1 MQVSVASQLSR
12 ITVTIVSTAALERD
26 SLESGH
32 DDASG
37 SQPGM
42 QSLTRGL
49 RVLGIIAAAERPM
62 RFTDLLVAADLP
74 KGTLHRV
81 LQTLVEERFATF
93 DARDQSYRLGSR
105 TFELAHRVWDQF
117 DLRGAAEPELV
128 RLRDATGEAV
138 RLGILDAGAILYID
152 QRENPQAIRIANGVG
167 QRVAVHASALGKA
180 IAAHLN
186 PADRQALFAGDSYSA
201 FTDRTIVNATDLDH
215 QLNLIKARGYAIAV
229 DELHE
234 GVSAV
239 AAPILDHRAE
249 PLGAIGIVGPSFRLD
264 EARLHALG
272 RDAIEAA
279 RRISGN
285 IGELAM
291 SISINPRPLG
301 AVRENV
307 VCAIPGSDFLAEGPH
322 WSVPEQRLHW
332 VDILAPSIVS
342 GNPADGTRS
351 SFPMPELVGCVVPRQ
366 KGGFIAATETGI
378 KIVQDG
384 VVSTIATPEAD
395 MPGNRFNDG
404 KCDRRGR
411 FWTGSLAI
419 NTAPGKGSL
428 WRCDVDGSVQRMDS
442 GFHIANGLG
451 WSPDDK
457 VFYFTDSAKR
467 VIYAYDF
474 DLARG
479 EIANRR
485 VFANIPESTG
495 TPDGLTVDSEGFVWS
510 AQWDGWCIT
519 RYDPEGRVE
528 RVINL
533 PVPRPTSCTFG
544 GPDMKTLFVTTARI
558 RLSAQQLAEAPLS
571 GSILSIAVG
580 VAGLPD
586 PAYGG

>member
-1 MQVSVASQLSR
+1 MTSQRTGLHVASISSA
-12 ITVTIVSTAALERD
+12 VTER
-26 SLESGH
+26 ESAGYAP

-81 LQTLVEERFATF
+81 LQTLVEERFAML

-117 DLRGAAEPELV
+117 DMRGAAEPELI

-138 RLGILDAGAILYID
+138 RLGILDAGAVLYID
-152 QRENPQAIRIANGVG
+152 QRDNPQAIRIANGVG

-186 PADRQALFAGDSYSA
+186 VSDRQALFAGNNYSA
-201 FTDRTIVNATDLDH
+201 FTDRTIVSASDFDH
-215 QLNLIKARGYAIAV
+215 QLNLIKARGYAISV
-229 DELHE
+229 DELHK
-234 GVSAV
+234 GISAV

-249 PLGAIGIVGPSFRLD
+249 PMGAIGIIAPSFRLD

-272 RDAIEAA
+272 RDVIEAA

-301 AVRENV
+301 VVRDDV

-322 WSVPEQRLHW
+322 WSVAEQRLHW
-332 VDILAPSIVS
+332 VDILAPAIVS
-342 GNPADGTRS
+342 GNPVDGSRS
-351 SFPMPELVGCVVPRQ
+351 SFPMPELVGCVVPS
-366 KGGFIAATETGI
+366 KSGGFIAATETGI
-378 KIVQDG
+378 KTVKSG
-384 VVSTIATPEAD
+384 VITTLATPEAD

-404 KCDRRGR
+404 KCDRLGR
-411 FWTGSLAI
+411 FWVGSLAI
-419 NTAPGKGSL
+419 NTAPGQGAL
-428 WRCDVDGSVQRMDS
+428 WRCDPDGSVQRMDS

-451 WSPDDK
+451 WSPDDRT
-457 VFYFTDSAKR
+457 FYFTDSAKR
-467 VIYAYDF
+467 LIYAYDF
-474 DLARG
+474 DLTRG

-485 VFANIPESTG
+485 LFANIPEATG
-495 TPDGLTVDSEGFVWS
+495 TPDGLAVDSEGFVWS

-558 RLSAQQLAEAPLS
+558 RLSAQQLTEAPLS
-571 GSILSIAVG
+571 GSILSIAVS
-580 VAGLPD
+580 VPGLAD
-586 PAYGG
+586 PVFGG

>member
-1 MQVSVASQLSR
+1 MALVSSAND
-12 ITVTIVSTAALERD
+12 ERD
-26 SLESGH
+26 LLEATQEDSFG
-32 DDASG
+32 A
-37 SQPGM
+37 QPGM

-49 RVLGIIAAAERPM
+49 RVLGIIAAAEKPM
-62 RFTDLLVAADLP
+62 RFTDLLTVADIP

-81 LQTLVEERFATF
+81 LQTLVEDRFAMLDT
-93 DARDQSYRLGSR
+93 RDQSYRLGSR

-186 PADRQALFAGDSYSA
+186 VADRRALFADSSYNA
-201 FTDRTIVNATDLDH
+201 FTDRTIVTASDLDH
-215 QLNLIKARGYAIAV
+215 QLNLIKARGYAISV

-234 GVSAV
+234 GISAV

-272 RDAIEAA
+272 RDVIEAA

-301 AVRENV
+301 AVRDDV
-307 VCAIPGSDFLAEGPH
+307 ICAIPGSDFLAEGPH
-322 WSVPEQRLHW
+322 WSADEQRLHW
-332 VDILAPSIVS
+332 VDILAPAIVS
-342 GNPADGTRS
+342 GNPVDGSRTA
-351 SFPMPELVGCVVPRQ
+351 FAMPELVGCVVPRRS
-366 KGGFIAATETGI
+366 GGFLAATETGI
-378 KIVQDG
+378 KTVENG
-384 VVSTIATPEAD
+384 VITTIATPEAD

-404 KCDRRGR
+404 KCDRLGR
-411 FWTGSLAI
+411 FWVGSLAI

-428 WRCDVDGSVQRMDS
+428 WRCDPDGSVHRMDS

-457 VFYFTDSAKR
+457 TFYFTDSAKR
-467 VIYAYDF
+467 LIYAYDF

-485 VFANIPESTG
+485 VFASIPEATG
-495 TPDGLTVDSEGFVWS
+495 TPDGLTVDSQGFVWS
-510 AQWDGWCIT
+510 AQWDGWCVT

-544 GPDMKTLFVTTARI
+544 GADMKTLFVTTARI
-558 RLSAQQLAEAPLS
+558 RLSAQQLTEAPLS
-571 GSILSIAVG
+571 GSVLAIAVG
-580 VAGLPD
+580 IAGLAD
-586 PAYGG
+586 PAFAG